1 MEEARN
7 KLAQTTTE
15 QQQQQQHQQEFDIT
29 TVGPETVQIHSDA
42 PTFETTTTESVRHLD
57 SSSPTPPFISDNE
70 EFDFGKVEASSE
82 PSRNLSDIL
91 FNKARARPQNFQ
103 DVTDGLAVPPNFDG
117 KPEMT
122 PTPHFTSP
130 EVPIFEESSEN
141 STEPEVYKNVYF
153 SVSIRIGYE
162 S

>member
-15 QQQQQQHQQEFDIT
+15 QQQQQQQQQHQQEFDIT

-57 SSSPTPPFISDNE
+57 SSSPTPPFIS
-70 EFDFGKVEASSE
+70 
-82 PSRNLSDIL
+82 
-91 FNKARARPQNFQ
+91 ARARPQNFQ

-117 KPEMT
+117 KQEMT

-130 EVPIFEESSEN
+130 EAPVFEESSEN
-141 STEPEVYKNVYF
+141 STEPEVYNNVYF
-153 SVSIRIGYE
+153 SVSIRIGYDCKRL
-162 S
+162 